1 MMYIHF
7 IVCALLMYLYIY
19 SPILK
24 SSPIN
29 LLHFPIF
36 IFAFYYLYV
45 TKRIRGYIR
54 LFKTEL
60 RVMLCILMFSFLI
73 SLFHSGLHVLDFV
86 IKDALLLLEVLLVPY
101 FFVIFFRK
109 IGNSFDHL
117 LIVNAIIA
125 GGIST
130 VLLINPTWATIMK
143 TQILMI
149 PDTFN
154 EHLDFRGFGFAGE
167 LSYSYPIVQAFCA
180 SFIICRMLK
189 KQPWYYYVALLLII
203 ISILVNARI
212 GIIPICVA
220 VFLLLFF
227 TPLSQLLKML
237 IPIIALL
244 FLFVL
249 FYDPNSNSQL
259 KQSVEWGLSFF
270 DIMGDYFSGEEAENM
285 DALSLTGTM
294 AQLPHSLSAW
304 FIGEGVNLLGN
315 SSFKDYNSSDIGY
328 CCRLI
333 YGGIFYML
341 LWFLLWLQTFRRL
354 ILINKPIAVLFFCS
368 ILVLNWKGD
377 FWGPT
382 LCCRFFFM
390 IYVFCIMNNEFLVMK
405 SLNHR

>member
-1 MMYIHF
+1 
-7 IVCALLMYLYIY
+7 
-19 SPILK
+19 
-24 SSPIN
+24 
-29 LLHFPIF
+29 
-36 IFAFYYLYV
+36 
-45 TKRIRGYIR
+45 
-54 LFKTEL
+54 
-60 RVMLCILMFSFLI
+60 MLCIFAFSFLI
-73 SLFHSGLHVLDFV
+73 SFFHSGLLVLDFV
-86 IKDALLLLEVLLVPY
+86 IKDALLLSEVMLVPY

-109 IGNSFDHL
+109 ICNKFDHV

-125 GGIST
+125 GGISV
-130 VLLINPTWATIMK
+130 VLLFNPTWAAIMK
-143 TQILMI
+143 TQILII
-149 PDTFN
+149 PDTLN

-180 SFIICRMLK
+180 SFVICRMIK
-189 KQPWYYYVALLLII
+189 QQPWYYYVALLLIF

-212 GIIPICVA
+212 GIIPIGVA
-220 VFLLLFF
+220 VLLLLFN
-227 TPLSQLLKML
+227 TPLSQLLKIIFSI
-237 IPIIALL
+237 IPLL

-249 FYDPNSNSQL
+249 FYDPNSNSQIN
-259 KQSVEWGLSFF
+259 QSVEWGLSFF

-304 FIGEGVNLLGN
+304 FIGEGVNLLEN

-341 LWFLLWLQTFRRL
+341 LWCMLWLLTFRRL
-354 ILINKPIAVLFFCS
+354 FLINKPIAVLFFAS

-377 FWGPT
+377 FWGPS

-390 IYVFCIMNNEFLVMK
+390 IYVFCIMNKEFLVMK
-405 SLNHR
+405 SLNNR